1 MLVGSLGLRPSDC
14 FELFFA
20 RNVAVSIIYRRV
32 NVRSIQTL
40 VREQNLVDI
49 HVLILCL
56 LRRRSLILETSAIH
70 SVEKHVIS
78 NQPLLI
84 KPIFSLLTNAE
95 NQLFFKNS
103 SPPSVTRTQFVPWSS
118 SRAAALNSQGLGIWI
133 LTSIRFL
140 LLSCF
145 RPNSTP

>member
-1 MLVGSLGLRPSDC
+1 MLVGSLGLRPYDC

-20 RNVAVSIIYRRV
+20 RNVAVSIIYRRI

-70 SVEKHVIS
+70 SVEKHAIS
-78 NQPLLI
+78 N
-84 KPIFSLLTNAE
+84 
-95 NQLFFKNS
+95 
-103 SPPSVTRTQFVPWSS
+103 
-118 SRAAALNSQGLGIWI
+118 
-133 LTSIRFL
+133 
-140 LLSCF
+140 
-145 RPNSTP
+145 